1 MAPGFQI
8 EHPCPQCGAPVV
20 LEETDR
26 LIRCDFCRV
35 QSYLTSRSAFHYL
48 LPHRT
53 IDRDLI
59 YFPYIRLRG
68 TLFSCVANGL
78 KHRLIDVSMAGQSN
92 HHFPPSVGVRAQTQK
107 LRFAVSGTPGKFLPS
122 QLAITDAHQAAID
135 RFGTR
140 DTQKTFHEDLIG
152 ETTSVIYAPFYI
164 KGKVFDAI
172 VERAVSR
179 VLPDGFEGELGS
191 TRESSWDIGFV
202 PSVCPRCGWD
212 LNGERDSLA
221 LLCGNCHTAWHAT
234 DSALESLSAAVMPAD
249 FEAGMHLPFWRIR
262 AQVSGIELATYAD
275 LVRVANMP
283 RVEQPGWN
291 NQQIHFWTP
300 AFKVRPRSFL
310 RLSSTLT
317 LNQPADEVVPGIPAG
332 TVYPVTLPASE
343 AVESIKVLLANI
355 LRPRDQMY
363 PQLPNIQVR
372 ATDQALVFLPFV
384 EGHHEMQHPTYQLN
398 IPKAVLRHAAH
409 L

>member
-1 MAPGFQI
+1 MTPGFQI

-26 LIRCDFCRV
+26 LIQCGFCRV
-35 QSYLTSRSAFHYL
+35 KSYLTSRSVFHYL

-53 IDRDLI
+53 IYRDLI
-59 YFPYIRLRG
+59 YFPYVRLRG
-68 TLFSCVANGL
+68 TLFSCVPTGL
-78 KHRLIDVSMAGQSN
+78 KHRLIDVSMAGQAN

-122 QLAITDAHQAAID
+122 QLAVSDAHQAALD
-135 RFGTR
+135 RFGTG

-152 ETTSVIYAPFYI
+152 ETMSVIYAPFFI
-164 KGKVFDAI
+164 NGKVFDAI

-179 VLPDGFEGELGS
+179 VLPDGFESELGS
-191 TRESSWDIGFV
+191 TEDSSWDVKFV
-202 PSVCPRCGWD
+202 PSVCPQCGWD
-212 LNGERDSLA
+212 LDGERDSLA
-221 LLCGNCHTAWHAT
+221 LLCGNCNTAWRST
-234 DSALESLSAAVMPAD
+234 DSSLEKLSVAVMPAD
-249 FEAGMHLPFWRIR
+249 FDAAAHLPFWRIR
-262 AQVSGIELATYAD
+262 ARVSGIELATYAD
-275 LVRVANMP
+275 LAKAANMP
-283 RVEQPGWN
+283 RVEQPGWKT
-291 NQQIHFWTP
+291 QEIFFWTP
-300 AFKVRPRSFL
+300 AFKVRPRSYL

-317 LNQPADEVVPGIPAG
+317 LNQPTDEAAPGVPTGPI
-332 TVYPVTLPASE
+332 YPVTLPASE

-363 PQLPNIQVR
+363 PLLPKIQVE
-372 ATDQALVFLPFV
+372 AAEQALVFLPFS
-384 EGHHEMQHPTYQLN
+384 EGHHEMQHTAYRLT